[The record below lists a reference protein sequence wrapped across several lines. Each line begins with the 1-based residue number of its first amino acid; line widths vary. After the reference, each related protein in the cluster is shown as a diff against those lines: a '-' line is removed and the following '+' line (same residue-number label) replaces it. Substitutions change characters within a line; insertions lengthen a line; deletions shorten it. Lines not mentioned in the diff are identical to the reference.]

1 MGTGAEIRPGEGLAR
16 IGLRLSG
23 VLLLACLAG
32 AVTCGCPRP
41 RDCTP
46 ATQRCEADTP
56 VVCSAEGRSWRV
68 SGDPRV
74 TSAQIGGV
82 CVVREGRAYCASPDA
97 GVVAVGGA
105 L

>member
-1 MGTGAEIRPGEGLAR
+1 MGLVAEIRPGEGLAR
-16 IGLRLSG
+16 VGLRLSG

-74 TSAQIGGV
+74 TCAQIGGV
-82 CVVREGRAYCASPDA
+82 CVVREGRAYCAAPDA
-97 GVVAVGGA
+97 GVVADGGA

>member
-1 MGTGAEIRPGEGLAR
+1 MGIGAEIRPGEGLAR

-74 TSAQIGGV
+74 TCAQIGGV
-82 CVVREGRAYCASPDA
+82 CVVREGRAYCAAPDA
-97 GVVAVGGA
+97 GVVADGGA

>member
-1 MGTGAEIRPGEGLAR
+1 MGLVAEIRPGEGLAR

-74 TSAQIGGV
+74 TCAQIGGV
-82 CVVREGRAYCASPDA
+82 CVVREGRAYCAAPDA
-97 GVVAVGGA
+97 GVVADGGA